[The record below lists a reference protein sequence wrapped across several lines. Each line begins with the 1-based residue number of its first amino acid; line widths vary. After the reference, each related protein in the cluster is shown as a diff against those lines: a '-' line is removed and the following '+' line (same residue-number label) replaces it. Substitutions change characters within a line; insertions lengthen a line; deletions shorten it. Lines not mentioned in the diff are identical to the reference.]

1 MAPSIRGS
9 ALKSSSLLEAPL
21 ADAPRSARATRRFVA
36 IRPLLKPK
44 ILVGG
49 AIVFVLVVAG
59 VLAPWIAP
67 YDPNAQN
74 LAMALKPPQW
84 LFGQHVLGTDAVGRD
99 ILSRLFYGAR
109 VSLLIAVL
117 VVVISGVVGI
127 GLGAISGYFAG
138 TVDFAIQKLVEVIWA
153 FPPLLLA
160 IAIMAFLGQGL
171 DNLILA
177 LVVQRWISYCR
188 VARGQALSLRTREF
202 VEAARALGASNARII
217 LRHIMPNLFQSALV
231 IGTFA
236 MASAIISEAALS
248 FLGLGV
254 PPEIPTWGSMLAD
267 GRTYIS
273 TSWWLALFPGLCIFF
288 TVLGINLLG
297 DGLRD
302 LLDPRL
308 KRSGSGIG

>member
-1 MAPSIRGS
+1 LQDS
-9 ALKSSSLLEAPL
+9 ASLKSEVA
-21 ADAPRSARATRRFVA
+21 AKPRSRRRRWLPGA
-36 IRPLLKPK
+36 LRPWLTPK
-44 ILVGG
+44 IIAGGVIVLILV
-49 AIVFVLVVAG
+49 IVGLS
-59 VLAPWIAP
+59 APWIAP
-67 YDPNAQN
+67 YDPNSQN
-74 LAMALKPPQW
+74 LSHSLRPPDW
-84 LFGQHVLGTDAVGRD
+84 LFGRNLLGTDAVGRD

-109 VSLLIAVL
+109 VSVVIAVL
-117 VVVISGVVGI
+117 VVIISGVVGI
-127 GLGAISGYFAG
+127 ALGAISGYFSG
-138 TVDFAIQKLVEVIWA
+138 MIDFLIQKLVEVVWA

-171 DNLILA
+171 ENLILA
-177 LVVQRWISYCR
+177 LVSQRWIAYCR
-188 VARGQALSLRTREF
+188 VARGQALSLRSREF
-202 VEAARALGASNARII
+202 VDAAKSLGAKRTRII
-217 LRHIMPNLFQSALV
+217 ARHIIPNLFPSAVV
-231 IGTFA
+231 IGTFS

-254 PPEIPTWGSMLAD
+254 PPEVPTWGSMLSD

-302 LLDPRL
+302 ILDPRL

>member
-1 MAPSIRGS
+1 LENS
-9 ALKSSSLLEAPL
+9 ATLEARL
-21 ADAPRSARATRRFVA
+21 VGERRTARNRRLRGA
-36 IRPLLKPK
+36 LRPWLTPK
-44 ILVGG
+44 VIGGGVIVLILV
-49 AIVFVLVVAG
+49 IVGLS
-59 VLAPWIAP
+59 APWIAP
-67 YDPNAQN
+67 YDPNSQN
-74 LAMALKPPQW
+74 LSQALRPPEGV
-84 LFGQHVLGTDAVGRD
+84 FGASVLGTDALGRD

-109 VSLLIAVL
+109 ISLVIAVM
-117 VVVISGVVGI
+117 VVIISGIVGI
-127 GLGAISGYFAG
+127 VLGAISGYFAG
-138 TVDFAIQKLVEVIWA
+138 ITDFLIQKLVEVVWA

-171 DNLILA
+171 ENLILA
-177 LVVQRWISYCR
+177 LVSQRWIAYCR
-188 VARGQALSLRTREF
+188 VSRGQALSLRSREF
-202 VEAARALGASNARII
+202 VDAARSLGARHARII
-217 LRHIMPNLFQSALV
+217 ARHIMPNLLPSALV
-231 IGTFA
+231 IGTFS

-302 LLDPRL
+302 ILDPRL

>member
-1 MAPSIRGS
+1 M
-9 ALKSSSLLEAPL
+9 KSSSTL
-21 ADAPRSARATRRFVA
+21 DAPFVETLRPARRKGRFAAV
-36 IRPLLKPK
+36 RPLLKPK
-44 ILVGG
+44 IVLGG
-49 AIVFVLVVAG
+49 AIVLALVVAG
-59 VLAPWIAP
+59 ALAPWIAP
-67 YDPNAQN
+67 YNPNAQD
-74 LAMALKPPQW
+74 LGLALKPPQW
-84 LFGQHVLGTDAVGRD
+84 LFAPHVLGTDAVGRD

-109 VSLLIAVL
+109 ISLVIAVM
-117 VVVISGVVGI
+117 VVVISGVVGV
-127 GLGAISGYFAG
+127 GLGAVSGYFAG
-138 TVDFAIQKLVEVIWA
+138 MVDFAIQKFVEVIWA

-171 DNLILA
+171 ENLILA
-177 LVVQRWISYCR
+177 LVAQRWISYCR
-188 VARGQALSLRTREF
+188 VSRGQALSMRSREF

-217 LRHIMPNLFQSALV
+217 LRHIIPNLFQSAVV

-236 MASAIISEAALS
+236 MASAIISEASLS

-308 KRSGSGIG
+308 KRSRSGIG

>member
-1 MAPSIRGS
+1 LESSATLDADVIGARRAARSRRLRG
-9 ALKSSSLLEAPL
+9 
-21 ADAPRSARATRRFVA
+21 A
-36 IRPLLKPK
+36 IRPWLTPK
-44 ILVGG
+44 IIAGG
-49 AIVFVLVVAG
+49 IVVLILIVAG
-59 VLAPWIAP
+59 GLAPWISP
-67 YDPNAQN
+67 YDPNQQN
-74 LAMALKPPQW
+74 LSRTLRSPDW

-109 VSLLIAVL
+109 ISLVIAVL
-117 VVVISGVVGI
+117 VVIISGVVGI
-127 GLGAISGYFAG
+127 VLGAISGYFAR
-138 TVDFAIQKLVEVIWA
+138 TTDFLIQKLVEVVWA

-160 IAIMAFLGQGL
+160 IAIMAFFGQGL
-171 DNLILA
+171 ENLILA
-177 LVVQRWISYCR
+177 LVSQRWIAYCR

-202 VEAARALGASNARII
+202 VDAARSLGARHTRII
-217 LRHIMPNLFQSALV
+217 MRHIMPNLFPSAVV
-231 IGTFA
+231 IGTFS

-302 LLDPRL
+302 ILDPRL

>member
-1 MAPSIRGS
+1 LANSATLQADVVGEPRFSRSRRLRG
-9 ALKSSSLLEAPL
+9 
-21 ADAPRSARATRRFVA
+21 A
-36 IRPLLKPK
+36 IRPWLTPK
-44 ILVGG
+44 ILAGGVVVLILIIVG
-49 AIVFVLVVAG
+49 L
-59 VLAPWIAP
+59 LAPWIAP

-74 LAMALKPPQW
+74 LPNALRPPEW
-84 LFGQHVLGTDAVGRD
+84 LFGSHVLGTDAVGRD

-109 VSLLIAVL
+109 ISLVIAVL
-117 VVVISGVVGI
+117 VVIISGVVGI
-127 GLGAISGYFAG
+127 VLGAISGYFAG
-138 TVDFAIQKLVEVIWA
+138 VIDFVIQKLVEVVWA

-171 DNLILA
+171 ENLILA
-177 LVVQRWISYCR
+177 LVSQRWIAYCR
-188 VARGQALSLRTREF
+188 VSRGQALSLRTREF
-202 VEAARALGASNARII
+202 VDAARSLGAKHTRII
-217 LRHIMPNLFQSALV
+217 MRHIMPNLFPSAVV
-231 IGTFA
+231 IGTFS

-302 LLDPRL
+302 ILDPRL

>member
-1 MAPSIRGS
+1 MPPSTRGFVLTDNVLLDSALAGTLRAPSAKRR
-9 ALKSSSLLEAPL
+9 
-21 ADAPRSARATRRFVA
+21 RSVLH
-36 IRPLLKPK
+36 PLLKPK
-44 ILVGG
+44 IVIGG
-49 AIVFVLVVAG
+49 AIVLVLILTGA
-59 VLAPWIAP
+59 LAPWIAP
-67 YDPNAQN
+67 YDPNAQD
-74 LAMALKPPQW
+74 LGMTLKAPQW
-84 LFGQHVLGTDAVGRD
+84 LLGPHVLGTDAVGRD

-109 VSLLIAVL
+109 VSLIIAVM
-117 VVVISGVVGI
+117 VVLISGVVGV

-138 TVDFAIQKLVEVIWA
+138 AVDFAIQKFVEVIWA

-171 DNLILA
+171 ENLILA

-188 VARGQALSLRTREF
+188 VARGQALSMRTREF
-202 VEAARALGASNARII
+202 VDAARALGASNTRII
-217 LRHIMPNLFQSALV
+217 VWHIMPNLFQSAVV

-236 MASAIISEAALS
+236 MASAIISEASLS

>member
-1 MAPSIRGS
+1 LSN
-9 ALKSSSLLEAPL
+9 LVLDTPL
-21 ADAPRSARATRRFVA
+21 ADPLGPALARRRRS
-36 IRPLLKPK
+36 ILIPLLKPK
-44 ILVGG
+44 IVIGGVIVLTLIIVGT
-49 AIVFVLVVAG
+49 
-59 VLAPWIAP
+59 LAPWIAP
-67 YDPNAQN
+67 YDPNAQD
-74 LAMALKPPQW
+74 LGMALKPPQW
-84 LFGQHVLGTDAVGRD
+84 LFGAHVLGTDAVGRD
-99 ILSRLFYGAR
+99 ILSRLFHGAR
-109 VSLLIAVL
+109 VSLVIAVM
-117 VVVISGVVGI
+117 VVLISGVVGI

-138 TVDFAIQKLVEVIWA
+138 TVDFAIQKFVEVIWA

-171 DNLILA
+171 DNLIFA
-177 LVVQRWISYCR
+177 LVIQRWISYCR
-188 VARGQALSLRTREF
+188 VARGQALSLRSREF
-202 VEAARALGASNARII
+202 VDAARALGASNTRI
-217 LRHIMPNLFQSALV
+217 LVRHVVPNLLQSAVV

-236 MASAIISEAALS
+236 MASAIISEASLS

-302 LLDPRL
+302 ILDPRL
-308 KRSGSGIG
+308 KRSGSGMG

>member
-1 MAPSIRGS
+1 MANSS
-9 ALKSSSLLEAPL
+9 AIDATLAAPPV
-21 ADAPRSARATRRFVA
+21 ARSRRWRRL
-36 IRPLLKPK
+36 RPFLKPK
-44 ILVGG
+44 ILLGGGIVLALIVVGG
-49 AIVFVLVVAG
+49 
-59 VLAPWIAP
+59 LAPWISP

-74 LAMALKPPQW
+74 LAMALKPPDW
-84 LFGQHVLGTDAVGRD
+84 LFGSHLLGTDHVGRD

-109 VSLLIAVL
+109 ISLVIAVM
-117 VVVISGVVGI
+117 VVLISGVVGV
-127 GLGAISGYFAG
+127 GLGTVSGYFAG
-138 TVDFAIQKLVEVIWA
+138 GVDFAIQKLVEVVWA

-160 IAIMAFLGQGL
+160 IAIMAFLGQGV

-177 LVVQRWISYCR
+177 LVAQRWISYCR
-188 VARGQALSLRTREF
+188 VARGQALSLRSREF
-202 VEAARALGASNARII
+202 VDAARALGASHTRILLLHI
-217 LRHIMPNLFQSALV
+217 LPNLFQSAVV

-254 PPEIPTWGSMLAD
+254 PPEIPTWGSMLAG

-302 LLDPRL
+302 ILDPRL

>member
-1 MAPSIRGS
+1 MVGGTIVLILIIVG
-9 ALKSSSLLEAPL
+9 LLAPL
-21 ADAPRSARATRRFVA
+21 
-36 IRPLLKPK
+36 
-44 ILVGG
+44 
-49 AIVFVLVVAG
+49 
-59 VLAPWIAP
+59 IAP

-74 LAMALKPPQW
+74 LSRALRPPDW
-84 LFGQHVLGTDAVGRD
+84 LFGNNLLGTDAVGRD

-109 VSLLIAVL
+109 VSLVIAVL
-117 VVVISGVVGI
+117 VVIISGVVGI
-127 GLGAISGYFAG
+127 VLGAVSGYFAG
-138 TVDFAIQKLVEVIWA
+138 TTDFLIQKFVEVVWA

-171 DNLILA
+171 ENLILA
-177 LVVQRWISYCR
+177 LVSQRWIAYCR
-188 VARGQALSLRTREF
+188 VSRGQALSLRTREF
-202 VEAARALGASNARII
+202 VDAARSLGAHHTRII
-217 LRHIMPNLFQSALV
+217 ARHIMPNLFPSAVV
-231 IGTFA
+231 IGTFS

-302 LLDPRL
+302 ILDPRL

>member
-1 MAPSIRGS
+1 LTPKVIGGGIIV
-9 ALKSSSLLEAPL
+9 LL
-21 ADAPRSARATRRFVA
+21 
-36 IRPLLKPK
+36 
-44 ILVGG
+44 LV
-49 AIVFVLVVAG
+49 IVGLS
-59 VLAPWIAP
+59 APWIAP

-74 LAMALKPPQW
+74 LSQALRPPDW
-84 LFGQHVLGTDAVGRD
+84 LLGTNVLGTDALGRD

-109 VSLLIAVL
+109 ISLVIAVM
-117 VVVISGVVGI
+117 VVIISGVVGI
-127 GLGAISGYFAG
+127 ALGAISGYFAG
-138 TVDFAIQKLVEVIWA
+138 TTDFLIQKLVEVVWA

-171 DNLILA
+171 ENLILA
-177 LVVQRWISYCR
+177 LVSQRWIAYCR
-188 VARGQALSLRTREF
+188 VSRGQALSLRSREF
-202 VEAARALGASNARII
+202 VDAARSLGAKHTRII
-217 LRHIMPNLFQSALV
+217 VRHIMPNLLPSALV
-231 IGTFA
+231 IGTFS

-302 LLDPRL
+302 ILDPRL

>member
-1 MAPSIRGS
+1 LKNSSI
-9 ALKSSSLLEAPL
+9 LEAPVVEAL
-21 ADAPRSARATRRFVA
+21 RPARATWRFA
-36 IRPLLKPK
+36 TLRPLLQPK
-44 ILVGG
+44 ILLGG
-49 AIVFVLVVAG
+49 GIVLTLIIAG
-59 VLAPWIAP
+59 ALAPWMAP

-74 LAMALKPPQW
+74 LAAVLKPPQW
-84 LFGQHVLGTDAVGRD
+84 PFGPHVLGTDAVGRD

-109 VSLLIAVL
+109 VSLVIAVT
-117 VVVISGVVGI
+117 VVLISGVVGI
-127 GLGAISGYFAG
+127 GLGAVSGYFAG
-138 TVDFAIQKLVEVIWA
+138 AVDFAIQKLVEVVWA

-177 LVVQRWISYCR
+177 LVIQRWISYCR
-188 VARGQALSLRTREF
+188 VARGQALSMRSREF
-202 VEAARALGASNARII
+202 VEAARALGASDARII
-217 LRHIMPNLFQSALV
+217 VRHIMPNLFQSAVV

-273 TSWWLALFPGLCIFF
+273 TSWWLALFPGLCIFS

-308 KRSGSGIG
+308 KRSRTGIG

>member
-1 MAPSIRGS
+1 
-9 ALKSSSLLEAPL
+9 L
-21 ADAPRSARATRRFVA
+21 
-36 IRPLLKPK
+36 
-44 ILVGG
+44 ILIVVG
-49 AIVFVLVVAG
+49 L
-59 VLAPWIAP
+59 LAPVIAP

-74 LAMALKPPQW
+74 LSQALRPPEW
-84 LFGQHVLGTDAVGRD
+84 LFGSHLLGTDAVGRD

-109 VSLLIAVL
+109 ISLIIAVL
-117 VVVISGVVGI
+117 VVLISGVVGI
-127 GLGAISGYFAG
+127 VLGAISGYFAG
-138 TVDFAIQKLVEVIWA
+138 ITDFLIQKLVEVVWA

-171 DNLILA
+171 ENLILA
-177 LVVQRWISYCR
+177 LVSQRWIAYCR

-202 VEAARALGASNARII
+202 VDAARSLGATNTRII
-217 LRHIMPNLFQSALV
+217 LLHIMPNLFPSAVV
-231 IGTFA
+231 IGTFS

-302 LLDPRL
+302 ILDPRL

>member
-1 MAPSIRGS
+1 LQDS
-9 ALKSSSLLEAPL
+9 ASLKSEVA
-21 ADAPRSARATRRFVA
+21 AKPRSPRRRWLPGA
-36 IRPLLKPK
+36 LRPWLTPK
-44 ILVGG
+44 IIAGGVIVLILV
-49 AIVFVLVVAG
+49 IVGLS
-59 VLAPWIAP
+59 APWIAP
-67 YDPNAQN
+67 YDPNSQN
-74 LAMALKPPQW
+74 LSRSLRPPDW
-84 LFGQHVLGTDAVGRD
+84 LFGRNLLGTDAVGRD

-109 VSLLIAVL
+109 VSLVIAVL
-117 VVVISGVVGI
+117 VVIISGVVGI
-127 GLGAISGYFAG
+127 ALGAISGYFSG
-138 TVDFAIQKLVEVIWA
+138 MIDFLIQKLVEVVWA

-171 DNLILA
+171 ENLILA
-177 LVVQRWISYCR
+177 LVSQRWIAYCR
-188 VARGQALSLRTREF
+188 VARGQALSLRSREF
-202 VEAARALGASNARII
+202 VDAAKSLGAKRTRII
-217 LRHIMPNLFQSALV
+217 ARHIIPNLFPSAVV
-231 IGTFA
+231 IGTFS

-254 PPEIPTWGSMLAD
+254 PPEVPTWGSMLSD

-302 LLDPRL
+302 ILDPRL

>member
-1 MAPSIRGS
+1 M
-9 ALKSSSLLEAPL
+9 KDSSVLEAPHVGALKPLRARSRL
-21 ADAPRSARATRRFVA
+21 ALV
-36 IRPLLKPK
+36 RPLLQPK
-44 ILVGG
+44 FLIGGVIVFILVIAG
-49 AIVFVLVVAG
+49 A
-59 VLAPWIAP
+59 LAPWIAP

-74 LAMALKPPQW
+74 LALALRPPQW
-84 LFGQHVLGTDAVGRD
+84 FFGAHALGTDAVGRD

-109 VSLLIAVL
+109 ISLVIAVM
-117 VVVISGVVGI
+117 VVLISGVVGI
-127 GLGAISGYFAG
+127 GLGAVSGYFAG
-138 TVDFAIQKLVEVIWA
+138 AVDFLIQKLVEVIWA

-177 LVVQRWISYCR
+177 LVMQRWISYCR
-188 VARGQALSLRTREF
+188 VARGQALSLRSREF
-202 VEAARALGASNARII
+202 VEAARALGASNVRII
-217 LRHIMPNLFQSALV
+217 TRHIMPNLFQSAVV

-308 KRSGSGIG
+308 KRSRTGIG